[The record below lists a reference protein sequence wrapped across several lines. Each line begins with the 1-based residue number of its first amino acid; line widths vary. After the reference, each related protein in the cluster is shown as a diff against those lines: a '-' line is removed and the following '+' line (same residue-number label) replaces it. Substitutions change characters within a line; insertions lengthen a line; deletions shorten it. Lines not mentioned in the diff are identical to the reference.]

1 MTVKSYPNP
10 TNDTTSDPGTRL
22 KNGTLSYETLTG
34 ALSESMLPPDLTESK
49 SKDCPVSMLS
59 REERERQVER
69 AFAGLYRWYVARSQK
84 MRNWNPDSEFEWG
97 QMRTDH
103 SDDVVQLIEGFFAV
117 EQYTPDYTS
126 EILQIVRRS
135 SGRSNFQLR
144 WGAEEERH
152 ASTWENALLF
162 SQRRSPEAIEDYKGQ
177 LRNNNWTLPWEDP
190 LHMMLYTVFQERATQ
205 INYLNFAK
213 IARGESEN
221 PAFAGDVDPVLAR
234 ACTLLAVDEAAH
246 YAFFLEGARLYL
258 YYQPEETLQAIHDVI
273 MHFAMPAQNIIPNW
287 PVVAETIYRAGV
299 YGPRVFQRDVIG
311 PVFDNL
317 TVAGKKALENGIK
330 RTREIPNDEGT
341 MRSTALWDVFDP
353 GEAERS
359 VMRLHD
365 KIGAYETSVGRAALD
380 PFAFLPNP
388 DWPQA

>member
-1 MTVKSYPNP
+1 MTVKSHPKHANGSVPYDAS
-10 TNDTTSDPGTRL
+10 T
-22 KNGTLSYETLTG
+22 GTLKD
-34 ALSESMLPPDLTESK
+34 ALLPPDLTEGK
-49 SKDCPVSMLS
+49 PKDWPVTVLS

-84 MRNWNPDSEFEWG
+84 MRNWNPDSDFAWG
-97 QMRTDH
+97 EMKADH

-152 ASTWENALLF
+152 ANTWENALLF
-162 SQRRSPEAIEDYKGQ
+162 SRRRSPDEIEHYKWQ
-177 LRNNNWTLPWEDP
+177 LRNNAWTLPWADP

-213 IARGESEN
+213 IARGESDN
-221 PAFAGDVDPVLAR
+221 PAFAGDIDPVLAA
-234 ACTLLAVDEAAH
+234 ACTKLAVDEAAH

-273 MHFAMPAQNIIPNW
+273 THFAMPAQNIIPNW
-287 PVVAETIYRAGV
+287 PQVAETIYRAGV

-317 TVAGKKALENGIK
+317 TIAGKKALESGIK
-330 RTREIPNDEGT
+330 RTREIPNGDGI
-341 MRSTALWDVFDP
+341 MRGTALWDVFDP

-359 VMRLHD
+359 VIRLHD
-365 KIGAYETSVGRAALD
+365 KIGAYEASVGRAALD
-380 PFAFLPNP
+380 PFSFQPNP
-388 DWPQA
+388 DWPVSSEEPKA

>member
-1 MTVKSYPNP
+1 MTVKSPHY
-10 TNDTTSDPGTRL
+10 TNGSAG
-22 KNGTLSYETLTG
+22 NGSKPYETITE
-34 ALSESMLPPDLTESK
+34 ALIPPDLTEGK
-49 SKDCPVSMLS
+49 PKDWPVTVLS

-69 AFAGLYRWYVARSQK
+69 AFSGLYRWYVARSQK
-84 MRNWNPDSEFEWG
+84 MRNWNPDADFAWG
-97 QMRTDH
+97 EMKTDH

-126 EILQIVRRS
+126 EIVRIVRRS
-135 SGRSNFQLR
+135 NGRSNFQLR

-152 ASTWENALLF
+152 ANTWENALLF
-162 SQRRSPEAIEDYKGQ
+162 SRRRSPDQIEHYKWQ

-213 IARGESEN
+213 IARGESDN
-221 PAFAGDVDPVLAR
+221 PAFAGDADPVLAL
-234 ACTLLAVDEAAH
+234 ACTKLATDEAAH

-273 MHFAMPAQNIIPNW
+273 AHFAMPAQNIIPNW
-287 PVVAETIYRAGV
+287 PQVAETIYRAGV
-299 YGPRVFQRDVIG
+299 YGPRIFQRDVIG

-317 TVAGKKALENGIK
+317 TIAGKKALENGIK
-330 RTREIPNDEGT
+330 RTREIPNEDGV

-365 KIGAYETSVGRAALD
+365 KIGVYEASVGRAALD
-380 PFAFLPNP
+380 PFQFQANP
-388 DWPQA
+388 DWPKA

>member
-1 MTVKSYPNP
+1 MTVKSPP
-10 TNDTTSDPGTRL
+10 SSGSL
-22 KNGTLSYETLTG
+22 SNGSTPYESL
-34 ALSESMLPPDLTESK
+34 LPPDLIAEK
-49 SKDCPVSMLS
+49 SKGQSWPVTLFS
-59 REERERQVER
+59 REERERQMER

-84 MRNWNPDSEFEWG
+84 MRNWNPDESFEWG
-97 QMRTDH
+97 EMRQDH
-103 SDDVVQLIEGFFAV
+103 SADVVQLIEGFFAV
-117 EQYTPDYTS
+117 EQYTPDYTG

-135 SGRSNFQLR
+135 NGRSNFQLR

-152 ASTWENALLF
+152 ANTWENALLF
-162 SQRRSPEAIEDYKGQ
+162 SRGRSVEQIEHYKWQ
-177 LRNNNWTLPWEDP
+177 LRENAWTLPWEDP

-213 IARGESEN
+213 IARGESDN
-221 PAFAGDVDPVLAR
+221 PAYAGDADPVLAR

-258 YYQPEETLQAIHDVI
+258 YYQPEETLQAIQDVVT
-273 MHFAMPAQNIIPNW
+273 HFAMPAQDIIPNW
-287 PVVAETIYRAGV
+287 DVVAENIYRAGV

-317 TVAGKKALENGIK
+317 TVSGRKALENGLK
-330 RTREIPNDEGT
+330 RARAVPNGEGV
-341 MRSTALWDVFDP
+341 MRLTALWDTFDT

-365 KIGAYETSVGRAALD
+365 KITDYEKSVGRDALD
-380 PFAFLPNP
+380 PLRFRPNP
-388 DWPQA
+388 DWPKSGE

>member
-1 MTVKSYPNP
+1 MTANTLPNP
-10 TNDTTSDPGTRL
+10 TQNKEHKP
-22 KNGTLSYETLTG
+22 EVPV
-34 ALSESMLPPDLTESK
+34 SMIDAILPPDPLEDAPGRTG
-49 SKDCPVSMLS
+49 KDDGTPVTLLS
-59 REERERQVER
+59 REERERQMER

-84 MRNWNPDSEFEWG
+84 MRNWNPDSEFAWRD
-97 QMRTDH
+97 MRQDH
-103 SDDVVQLIEGFFAV
+103 SADAIQLIEGFFAV

-152 ASTWENALLF
+152 ANTWENALLF
-162 SQRRSPEAIEDYKGQ
+162 SRGRTPDQIEHYKWQ
-177 LRNNNWTLPWEDP
+177 LRNNHWTLPWDSP

-213 IARGESEN
+213 IARGESEI
-221 PAFAGDVDPVLAR
+221 PALAGDADPILAR

-258 YYQPEETLQAIHDVI
+258 YYFPEETLEAIHDVVT
-273 MHFAMPAQNIIPNW
+273 HFAMPAQNIIPNW
-287 PVVAETIYRAGV
+287 PQVAETIYKAGV
-299 YGPRVFQRDVIG
+299 YGPRVFQRDVLG

-317 TVAGKKALENGIK
+317 TVAGRKALDNGIK
-330 RTREIPNDEGT
+330 KARAIPDDQGV
-341 MRSTALWDVFDP
+341 MRNPALWDVFDT

-359 VMRLHD
+359 VMRLHG
-365 KIGAYETSVGRAALD
+365 KITDYEKSVGRSELD
-380 PFAFLPNP
+380 PFPFLHNP
-388 DWPQA
+388 DWPKETTAQ